1 MLLFIEVIL
10 VVLVGALFYLFRAL
24 FWMTMSMHHI
34 YSWSDIAERGFVY
47 SPRFKRA
54 KRILHKVEDAAG
66 ISGVVL
72 RLSYIKNINAMVT
85 YGCNNGKLFPVIR
98 ITWGALKIQE
108 EFIAA
113 ILAHELGHVKLHPY
127 KTTLANQQRLSMAEL
142 RERELVAD
150 WEGVEI
156 LAKAGFDPFA
166 SWRFHNTYD
175 SRIAEGIPA
184 NLQEYSDDTWDHSEP
199 TYRRAFLR
207 NLACMYAG

>member
-1 MLLFIEVIL
+1 MLLFIEIFL
-10 VVLVGALFYLFRAL
+10 VVCAIVLAFLVRKA
-24 FWMTMSMHHI
+24 FWMTMSAVHI
-34 YSWSDIAERGFVY
+34 YSWSNIAGRALVH
-47 SPRFKRA
+47 SPRFVRA
-54 KRILHKVEDAAG
+54 KRILHKLEDAAG

-72 RLSYIKNINAMVT
+72 RLSYIKNINAMAT
-85 YGCNNGKLFPVIR
+85 YECNNGKLFPVIR

-113 ILAHELGHVKLHPY
+113 ILAHELGHVKLHHY

-142 RERELVAD
+142 RNRELVAD

-166 SWRFHNTYD
+166 SWKFHNTYD

-184 NLQEYSDDTWDHSEP
+184 NLQEYSDETWDHPEP

-207 NLACMYAG
+207 NLACMYAE